1 MKCLEAVPADKKPFK
16 CSQCEFTFAS
26 MSDPD
31 EHGKVHTYKKLI
43 ECSLCCQMFVPEEL
57 SWQHTQSCINKLI
70 NLG

>member
-26 MSDPD
+26 MSDLH

-43 ECSLCCQMFVPEEL
+43 ECSLCCQL
-57 SWQHTQSCINKLI
+57 SQKNSHGSIPSHALTSL
-70 NLG
+70 LT